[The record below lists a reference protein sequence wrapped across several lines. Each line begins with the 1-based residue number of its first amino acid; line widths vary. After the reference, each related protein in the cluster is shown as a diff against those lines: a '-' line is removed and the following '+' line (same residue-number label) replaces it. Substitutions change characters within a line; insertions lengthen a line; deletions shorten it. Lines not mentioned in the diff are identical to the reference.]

1 MADAFEPETGADF
14 MSGDVTRRQLL
25 GRGAAFGFGAAGLGA
40 VLSAC
45 GGSSATSASTT
56 SAAGK
61 LDMQGVL
68 KFSMSTT
75 IPGLDAQKWW
85 NGAAAC
91 GQHAMFESLLTL
103 DPFRSGNLAPLVATG
118 FPKIENNSLRY
129 TFTLRP
135 GIKFSNGMPLTSA
148 DYKYAF
154 DRLVIPS
161 FGSEIGPLFT
171 SLPIV
176 GMSDVLNEKAKT
188 LKGVTT
194 PDPQHIVFEFEVP
207 DSAFIYVNS
216 HYMAGAVPQALVEQI
231 GFSKF
236 NWAPVGTGPFTAD
249 VINRESAISLKRNPN
264 YWKPSVPQYA
274 GVTWRLGI
282 DDTLG
287 MIRIKGGE
295 DDMMYDPVPSGF
307 VANVLTPT
315 YVSDGQT
322 VKTTQ
327 DNCYW
332 LNLSLKDPVLNNL
345 AVRKAIAMAVDK
357 PRILQAMHG
366 LGTVATGTFFSPLS
380 PYYDPGV
387 AYSYNPSAA
396 KSLLASAG
404 LPSNVSVKMWSS
416 NRFPYEAVAQV
427 IQANLSAIGLNVEYI
442 PMEYDAFVTLAGTLP
457 AGMMVWAYEL
467 LYPHG
472 SYIVDTS
479 FTTAGISGG
488 TNYPYV
494 KSPTLDKLAVAGH
507 RATSPSQIA
516 SIYRQI
522 GRIVVRDDVLW
533 VPLVYPQRLDF
544 VSARVR
550 DFQGSASYGE
560 DQERFFYKYAVA

>member
-1 MADAFEPETGADF
+1 MADAFEPETAVDSI
-14 MSGDVTRRQLL
+14 SGNLTRRELL
-25 GRGAAFGFGAAGLGA
+25 GQGAVFGLGAAGLGA

-45 GGSSATSASTT
+45 GSSAATSS
-56 SAAGK
+56 SAQ
-61 LDMQGVL
+61 LDKQAVL

-91 GQHAMFESLLTL
+91 GQHALYESLLTL
-103 DPFRSGNLAPLVATG
+103 DPYSNGHLVPLVATG
-118 FPKIENNSLRY
+118 FPKIENNHLRY

-148 DYKYAF
+148 DYKYSF
-154 DRLVIPS
+154 ERLVIPS

-176 GMSDVLNEKAKT
+176 GMSAVLNEKAKT
-188 LKGVTT
+188 LSGITT
-194 PDPQHIVFEFEVP
+194 PDPHHIVFEFEVP

-216 HYMAGAVPQALVEQI
+216 HYMAGAVPQALVEQM
-231 GFSKF
+231 GLSKF
-236 NWAPVGTGPFTAD
+236 NWAPVGTGPFT
-249 VINRESAISLKRNPN
+249 VQVTNRESAITLNRNKS
-264 YWKPSVPQYA
+264 YWKPGVPQYA

-282 DDTLG
+282 QSSLG
-287 MIRIKGGE
+287 MLRIE
-295 DDMMYDPVPSGF
+295 DNQDDMMYDPVPSGS
-307 VANVLTPT
+307 VATVLTPRYT
-315 YVSDGQT
+315 SDHQA

-327 DNCYW
+327 NNCYW
-332 LNLSLKDPVLNNL
+332 LNLSLKDPVLKNL
-345 AVRKAIAMAVDK
+345 KVRQAIAMAVNK

-366 LGTVATGTFFSPLS
+366 LGTVANGTFFSPLS
-380 PYYDPGV
+380 PYYDDGV
-387 AYSYNPSAA
+387 AYTYNPSEA

-404 LPSNVSVKMWSS
+404 LPSGASVKMWSS
-416 NRFPYEAVAQV
+416 NRFPFEAVAQV
-427 IQANLSAIGLNVEYI
+427 IQADLSAIGLNVNYI
-442 PMEYDAFVTLAGTLP
+442 PMEYDAFVTLAGSLP
-457 AGMMVWAYEL
+457 AGMMLWAYEL

-494 KSPTLDKLAVAGH
+494 KSPTLDKLATQGH
-507 RATSPSQIA
+507 RATTPSEIA

-533 VPLVYPQRLDF
+533 VPLVYPQRLDL

-550 DFQGSASYGE
+550 NFRASASYGE
-560 DQERFFYKYAVA
+560 DQERNFYKYALA

>member
-1 MADAFEPETGADF
+1 MP
-14 MSGDVTRRQLL
+14 GDLTRRELL
-25 GRGAAFGFGAAGLGA
+25 GRGAVFGVGAAGLGA

-45 GGSSATSASTT
+45 GGSSPTSASTT
-56 SAAGK
+56 SAGAK
-61 LDMQGVL
+61 LDLQGVL
-68 KFSMSTT
+68 RFSMSTT

-91 GQHAMFESLLTL
+91 GQHAIFESLLTL
-103 DPFRSGNLAPLVATG
+103 DPYSSGNLVPLVATSL
-118 FPKIENNSLRY
+118 PKIDNNSLRY

-135 GIKFSNGMPLTSA
+135 GVKFSNGMPLTSA

-154 DRLVIPS
+154 ERLVIPS

-176 GMSDVLNEKAKT
+176 GMSDVLNEKTKT
-188 LKGVTT
+188 LSGITT
-194 PDPQHIVFEFEVP
+194 PDPQHIVFDFEVP

-216 HYMAGAVPQALVEQI
+216 HYMAGAVPQALVEQM

-236 NWAPVGTGPFTAD
+236 NWAPVGTGPFTVD
-249 VINRESAISLKRNPN
+249 VINRESAISLKRNKS
-264 YWKPSVPQYA
+264 YWKSGVPQYA

-287 MIRIKGGE
+287 MIRIQGGE

-307 VANVLTPT
+307 VANVLTPRYT
-315 YVSDGQT
+315 SDGQT
-322 VKTTQ
+322 VKTAQ

-332 LNLSLKDPVLNNL
+332 LNLSLRDPVLKNV

-357 PRILQAMHG
+357 QRILQAMHG
-366 LGTVATGTFFSPLS
+366 LGTVANGTFFSPLS
-380 PYYDPGV
+380 PYFDDGV

-404 LPSNVSVKMWSS
+404 LSSSASVKLWSS
-416 NRFPYEAVAQV
+416 NRFPYQAVAQV
-427 IQANLSAIGLNVEYI
+427 IQADLSAIGLNVDYI

-457 AGMMVWAYEL
+457 AGMMLWAYEL

-479 FTTAGISGG
+479 FTTAGISGQ
-488 TNYPYV
+488 TNYAYV
-494 KSPTLDKLAVAGH
+494 KSPRLDKLAVAGH
-507 RATSPSQIA
+507 RATSPSDVA

-522 GRIVVRDDVLW
+522 ARIVVRDDVLW
-533 VPLVYPQRLDF
+533 VPLVYPERLDF

-550 DFQGSASYGE
+550 DFRASASYGE
-560 DQERFFYKYAVA
+560 DQERNFYKYALA

>member
-1 MADAFEPETGADF
+1 MADAFEPETAADSI
-14 MSGDVTRRQLL
+14 SGDLTRREVL
-25 GRGAAFGFGAAGLGA
+25 GRGAVLGLGAAGLGA

-45 GGSSATSASTT
+45 GSSSSTASAS
-56 SAAGK
+56 AQ
-61 LDMQGVL
+61 LDKQAVL

-103 DPFRSGNLAPLVATG
+103 DPYSNGHLVPLVATG

-148 DYKYAF
+148 DYKYSF
-154 DRLVIPS
+154 ERLVIPS

-176 GMSDVLNEKAKT
+176 GMSDVLNQKAKT
-188 LKGVTT
+188 LSGITT
-194 PDPQHIVFEFEVP
+194 PDPHHIVFEFEVP

-216 HYMAGAVPQALVEQI
+216 HYMAGAVPQALVEQM
-231 GFSKF
+231 GFNKF
-236 NWAPVGTGPFTAD
+236 NWAPIGTGPFTAD
-249 VINRESAISLKRNPN
+249 VTNRESSITLNRNKS
-264 YWKPSVPQYA
+264 YWQRGVPKYA

-282 DDTLG
+282 TDSLG
-287 MIRIKGGE
+287 MIRIQDNQ
-295 DDMMYDPVPSGF
+295 DDMMYDPVPAGS
-307 VANVLTPT
+307 VATVLTPRYT
-315 YVSDGQT
+315 GDHQT
-322 VKTTQ
+322 VKTPQ
-327 DNCYW
+327 NNCYW
-332 LNLSLKDPVLNNL
+332 LNLSLKDPVLKNIN
-345 AVRKAIAMAVDK
+345 VRKAIAMAVNK

-366 LGTVATGTFFSPLS
+366 LGTVANGTFFSPLS
-380 PYYDPGV
+380 PYYDDGV

-396 KSLLASAG
+396 KSLLASAN
-404 LPSNVSVKMWSS
+404 LPSGTSVKMWSS
-416 NRFPYEAVAQV
+416 NRFPFEAVAQV
-427 IQANLSAIGLNVEYI
+427 IQADLSAIGLNINYV

-457 AGMMVWAYEL
+457 AGMMIWAYEL

-494 KSPTLDKLAVAGH
+494 KSPTLDKLAIQGH
-507 RATSPSQIA
+507 RATTQSEIA
-516 SIYRQI
+516 SIYRQV

-550 DFQGSASYGE
+550 NFRASASYGE
-560 DQERFFYKYAVA
+560 DQERNFYKYALT

>member
-1 MADAFEPETGADF
+1 MADAFEPETAAG
-14 MSGDVTRRQLL
+14 SIYGDLTRRELL
-25 GRGAAFGFGAAGLGA
+25 GRGAGFGLGAAGLGA
-40 VLSAC
+40 VLAAC
-45 GGSSATSASTT
+45 GSSAATSSSVAQ
-56 SAAGK
+56 
-61 LDMQGVL
+61 LDKQAVL

-91 GQHAMFESLLTL
+91 GQHALFESLLTL
-103 DPFRSGNLAPLVATG
+103 DPYSNGKLVPLVATG

-148 DYKYAF
+148 DYKYSF
-154 DRLVIPS
+154 ERLVIPS

-176 GMSDVLNEKAKT
+176 GMSEVLNEKAKT
-188 LKGVTT
+188 LKGITT
-194 PDPQHIVFEFEVP
+194 PDPHTIVFEFEVP

-216 HYMAGAVPQALVEQI
+216 HYMAGAVPQALVEQM
-231 GFSKF
+231 GFGKF

-249 VINRESAISLKRNPN
+249 VTNRESSITLSRNKS
-264 YWKPSVPQYA
+264 YWKPGVPQYA
-274 GVTWRLGI
+274 GVAWQLGI
-282 DDTLG
+282 DDSLG
-287 MIRIKGGE
+287 MIRIQDNQ
-295 DDMMYDPVPSGF
+295 DDMMYDPVPSGS
-307 VANVLTPT
+307 VANVLTAKYT
-315 YVSDGQT
+315 SDHQT
-322 VKTTQ
+322 VKTPQ

-332 LNLSLKDPVLNNL
+332 LNLSLKDPVLNNIN
-345 AVRKAIAMAVDK
+345 VRKAIAMAINK

-366 LGTVATGTFFSPLS
+366 LGTVANGSFFSPLS

-387 AYSYNPSAA
+387 AYSYDPSAA
-396 KSLLASAG
+396 KSLLASAN
-404 LPSNVSVKMWSS
+404 LPSGASVKMWSS

-427 IQANLSAIGLNVEYI
+427 IQADLSAIGLNVNYI

-457 AGMMVWAYEL
+457 AGMMIWAYEL

-488 TNYPYV
+488 TNYSHV
-494 KSPTLDKLAVAGH
+494 KSPTLDKLATEGH
-507 RATSPSQIA
+507 RATTPSAIA
-516 SIYRQI
+516 SVYRQV
-522 GRIVVRDDVLW
+522 GRIVVRDEVLW

-550 DFQGSASYGE
+550 DFQASGSYGE
-560 DQERFFYKYAVA
+560 DQERDFYKYALT

>member
-1 MADAFEPETGADF
+1 MADAFEPETAAGSI
-14 MSGDVTRRQLL
+14 SGDLTRRELL
-25 GRGAAFGFGAAGLGA
+25 GRGAAFGVGAAGLGA

-45 GGSSATSASTT
+45 GSSAATSS
-56 SAAGK
+56 SVAAQ
-61 LDMQGVL
+61 LDKQAVL

-91 GQHAMFESLLTL
+91 GQHALFESLLTL
-103 DPFRSGNLAPLVATG
+103 DPYSNGHLVPLVATD

-148 DYKYAF
+148 DYKYSF
-154 DRLVIPS
+154 ERLVNPS

-176 GMSDVLNEKAKT
+176 GMSEVLNQKAKT
-188 LKGVTT
+188 LKGITT
-194 PDPQHIVFEFEVP
+194 PDPHTIVFEFEVP

-216 HYMAGAVPQALVEQI
+216 HYMAGAVPQALVEQM
-231 GFSKF
+231 GFGKF
-236 NWAPVGTGPFTAD
+236 NWAPVGTGPFTVD
-249 VINRESAISLKRNPN
+249 VTNRETSITLNRNKN
-264 YWKPSVPQYA
+264 YWKPGIPQYA
-274 GVTWRLGI
+274 GVAWQMGI
-282 DDTLG
+282 DDSLG
-287 MIRIKGGE
+287 MLRIQDNQ
-295 DDMMYDPVPSGF
+295 DDMMYDPVPSGS
-307 VANVLTPT
+307 VANVLTAKYT
-315 YVSDGQT
+315 ADHQT

-332 LNLSLKDPVLNNL
+332 LNMSLRDPVLNNIK
-345 AVRKAIAMAVDK
+345 VRQAIAMAINK
-357 PRILQAMHG
+357 PRVLQAMHG
-366 LGTVATGTFFSPLS
+366 LGTVATGSFFSPLS

-396 KSLLASAG
+396 KSLLDSAN
-404 LPSNVSVKMWSS
+404 LPSGASVKMWSS

-427 IQANLSAIGLNVEYI
+427 IQADLSAIGLNVSYI

-457 AGMMVWAYEL
+457 AGMMIWAYEL

-479 FTTAGISGG
+479 FTTAGISGE
-488 TNYPYV
+488 TNYSYI
-494 KSPTLDKLAVAGH
+494 KSPTLDKLATDGH
-507 RATSPSQIA
+507 RATTPSAIA
-516 SIYRQI
+516 SVYKQI
-522 GRIVVRDDVLW
+522 GRIVVRDEVLW

-550 DFQGSASYGE
+550 DFKASASYGE
-560 DQERFFYKYAVA
+560 DQERDFYKYALT

>member
-1 MADAFEPETGADF
+1 MVDAFEPEEATGSISRDL
-14 MSGDVTRRQLL
+14 TRRELV
-25 GRGAAFGFGAAGLGA
+25 GRGAVFGLGA
-40 VLSAC
+40 VGLGAALSAC
-45 GGSSATSASTT
+45 GSSAATSSGAQ
-56 SAAGK
+56 
-61 LDMQGVL
+61 LDKQAVL

-91 GQHAMFESLLTL
+91 GQHSLFESLLTL
-103 DPFRSGNLAPLVATG
+103 DPYSNGSLVPLVATG
-118 FPKIENNSLRY
+118 LPKIENNSLRY

-148 DYKYAF
+148 DYKYSF
-154 DRLVIPS
+154 ERLVIPS

-176 GMSDVLNEKAKT
+176 GMSNVLNEKAKT
-188 LKGVTT
+188 LSGITT
-194 PDPQHIVFEFEVP
+194 PDPHTIVFEFEVP

-236 NWAPVGTGPFTAD
+236 NWAPVGTGPFTVD
-249 VINRESAISLKRNPN
+249 VTNRESSITLNRNKS
-264 YWKPSVPQYA
+264 YWKPGVPQYA

-282 DDTLG
+282 GASLG
-287 MIRIKGGE
+287 MLRIQDNQ
-295 DDMMYDPVPSGF
+295 DDMMYDPVPSGS
-307 VANVLTPT
+307 VANVLTPKYT
-315 YVSDGQT
+315 GDHQA
-322 VKTTQ
+322 VKTPQ
-327 DNCYW
+327 NNCYW
-332 LNLSLKDPVLNNL
+332 LNMSLKDPVLKNVN
-345 AVRKAIAMAVDK
+345 VRKAIAMAINK

-366 LGTVATGTFFSPLS
+366 LGTVANGTFFSPLS
-380 PYYDPGV
+380 PYYDDGV
-387 AYSYNPSAA
+387 AYSYNPTAA
-396 KSLLASAG
+396 KNLLASAN
-404 LPSNVSVKMWSS
+404 LPSGASVKMWSS
-416 NRFPYEAVAQV
+416 NRFPFEAVAQV
-427 IQANLSAIGLNVEYI
+427 IQADLSAIGLNVNYI

-457 AGMMVWAYEL
+457 AGMMIWAYEL

-494 KSPTLDKLAVAGH
+494 KSPTLDKLATQGH
-507 RATSPSQIA
+507 RATTPSAIA

-522 GRIVVRDDVLW
+522 GKIVVRDEALW
-533 VPLVYPQRLDF
+533 VPLVYPQRLDL
-544 VSARVR
+544 VSTRVR
-550 DFQGSASYGE
+550 NFRASANYGE
-560 DQERFFYKYAVA
+560 DQERFFYKYGLT

>member
-1 MADAFEPETGADF
+1 MADAFEPETAADSI
-14 MSGDVTRRQLL
+14 SGDLTRRQLL
-25 GRGAAFGFGAAGLGA
+25 GRGAVLGLGTAGLGA

-45 GGSSATSASTT
+45 GSSSSASSAS
-56 SAAGK
+56 AQ
-61 LDMQGVL
+61 LDKQAVL

-91 GQHAMFESLLTL
+91 GQHAMYESLLTL
-103 DPFRSGNLAPLVATG
+103 DPYSNGHLVPLVATG

-148 DYKYAF
+148 DYKYSF
-154 DRLVIPS
+154 ERLVNPT
-161 FGSEIGPLFT
+161 FGSEIGPLYT

-176 GMSDVLNEKAKT
+176 GMSDVLNQKAKT
-188 LKGVTT
+188 LSGITT
-194 PDPQHIVFEFEVP
+194 PDPHHIVFEFEVP

-216 HYMAGAVPQALVEQI
+216 HYMAGAVPQALVEQM
-231 GFSKF
+231 GFGKF
-236 NWAPVGTGPFTAD
+236 NWAPVGTGPFTVD
-249 VINRESAISLKRNPN
+249 VTNRESSITLNRNKS
-264 YWKPSVPQYA
+264 YWKPGVPQYA

-282 DDTLG
+282 DDSLG
-287 MIRIKGGE
+287 MIRIQDNQ
-295 DDMMYDPVPSGF
+295 DDMMYDPVPSGS
-307 VANVLTPT
+307 VANVLTPQYT
-315 YVSDGQT
+315 GDHQT
-322 VKTTQ
+322 VKTPQ

-332 LNLSLKDPVLNNL
+332 LNLSLRDPVLNNVN
-345 AVRKAIAMAVDK
+345 VRKAIAMAIDK

-366 LGTVATGTFFSPLS
+366 LGTVANGSFFSPLS
-380 PYYDPGV
+380 PYYDDGV

-396 KSLLASAG
+396 KSLLASAN
-404 LPSNVSVKMWSS
+404 LPSGASVKMWSS

-427 IQANLSAIGLNVEYI
+427 VQADLSAIGLNVNYI

-457 AGMMVWAYEL
+457 AGMMIWAYEL

-488 TNYPYV
+488 TNYSYV
-494 KSPTLDKLAVAGH
+494 KSPTLDKLATQGH
-507 RATSPSQIA
+507 RAITKSEIA
-516 SIYRQI
+516 SVYRQI
-522 GRIVVRDDVLW
+522 GRIVVRDEVLW

-550 DFQGSASYGE
+550 DFQASASYGE
-560 DQERFFYKYAVA
+560 DQERFFYKYALT

>member
-1 MADAFEPETGADF
+1 MADAFEPETAAD
-14 MSGDVTRRQLL
+14 SISRDLTRRELL
-25 GRGAAFGFGAAGLGA
+25 GRGAVLGLGTAGLGA

-45 GGSSATSASTT
+45 GSSSSTASAS
-56 SAAGK
+56 AP
-61 LDMQGVL
+61 LDKQAVL

-103 DPFRSGNLAPLVATG
+103 DPYSNGHLVPLVATG

-148 DYKYAF
+148 DYKYSF
-154 DRLVIPS
+154 ERLVIPS

-176 GMSDVLNEKAKT
+176 GMSAVLNQKEKT
-188 LKGVTT
+188 LSGITT
-194 PDPQHIVFEFEVP
+194 PDPHHIVFEFEVP

-216 HYMAGAVPQALVEQI
+216 HYMAGAVPQALVEQM
-231 GFSKF
+231 GFARF
-236 NWAPVGTGPFTAD
+236 NWAPVGTGPFTVD
-249 VINRESAISLKRNPN
+249 VTNRESSITLNRNKT
-264 YWKPSVPQYA
+264 YWKPGVPQYA

-282 DDTLG
+282 DDSLG
-287 MIRIKGGE
+287 MIRIQDNQ
-295 DDMMYDPVPSGF
+295 DDMMYDPVPAGS
-307 VANVLTPT
+307 VATVLTPKYT
-315 YVSDGQT
+315 GDHQT
-322 VKTTQ
+322 VKTPQ
-327 DNCYW
+327 NNCYW
-332 LNLSLKDPVLNNL
+332 LNLSLKDPVLKNIN
-345 AVRKAIAMAVDK
+345 VRKAIAMAVNK

-366 LGTVATGTFFSPLS
+366 LGTVANGTFFSPLS
-380 PYYDPGV
+380 PYYDDGV

-396 KSLLASAG
+396 KSLLATAN
-404 LPSNVSVKMWSS
+404 LPSGTSVKMWSS
-416 NRFPYEAVAQV
+416 NRFPFEAVAQV
-427 IQANLSAIGLNVEYI
+427 IQADLSAIGLNVNYI

-457 AGMMVWAYEL
+457 AGMMIWAYEL

-494 KSPTLDKLAVAGH
+494 KSPTLDKLAIQGH
-507 RATSPSQIA
+507 RATTQSEIA
-516 SIYRQI
+516 SIYRQV

-550 DFQGSASYGE
+550 DFRASASYGE
-560 DQERFFYKYAVA
+560 DQERNFYKYALT